1 VLVGRLVSC
10 LDQLEIPPT
19 DLSENVD
26 LLIPLL
32 PSDLN
37 APLMIM
43 ENMLEKIFFSVTEI
57 SFIISDLVNKWP
69 ESMTT

>member
-1 VLVGRLVSC
+1 MLVGRLVSC